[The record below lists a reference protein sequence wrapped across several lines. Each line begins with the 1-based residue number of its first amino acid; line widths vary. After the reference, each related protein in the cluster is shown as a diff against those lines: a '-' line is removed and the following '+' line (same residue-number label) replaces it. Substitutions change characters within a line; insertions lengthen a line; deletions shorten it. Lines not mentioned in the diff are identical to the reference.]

1 MKSTV
6 WNALFVL
13 VCSSQIAAQGT
24 ASSPADVHLLDAVQA
39 ALARHPALEIQR
51 QEVEIGKAVKQQA
64 SGAFDQLLESGF
76 DRQRLYSPL
85 AELTR
90 FSLAPSNAAQ
100 LDASYS
106 KLMRSGI
113 AVSGSIGVSR
123 QIKTPLIPG
132 GLTTS
137 STRLQLLFPLMRGRG
152 TGVTTASERAAGL
165 QASSSVLALRQA
177 TATVMARV
185 VSSYWGVVAAGDRVA
200 SARITR
206 EAAANDLQPR
216 VDLSLNVGYTS
227 LAEGRAFSRYW
238 SAVAAGVEGPDVV
251 GRIAYHF
258 PLENHVALGRFAA
271 ADARLRQAIAERDD
285 LVRSIR
291 SSMIESYSA
300 LRNSLLRLGRARES
314 VDAFQ
319 DALRGEQDKL
329 TLGIGSIINML

>member
-123 QIKTPLIPG
+123 QIKTPSVPG

-185 VSSYWGVVAAGDRVA
+185 VSSYWGIVAAGQRRAVAIAAEERGARLLENTRALIAADQSPRSDLASALANAADREAARFTTEQTYVGARQQLWLDMGYRAEDRPEIAAVDDFSLFGEMPNVRDLPTQAEPFIAGALDRRADYLAAEDRVA
-200 SARITR
+200 SAR
-206 EAAANDLQPR
+206 
-216 VDLSLNVGYTS
+216 
-227 LAEGRAFSRYW
+227 
-238 SAVAAGVEGPDVV
+238 
-251 GRIAYHF
+251 
-258 PLENHVALGRFAA
+258 
-271 ADARLRQAIAERDD
+271 
-285 LVRSIR
+285 
-291 SSMIESYSA
+291 
-300 LRNSLLRLGRARES
+300 
-314 VDAFQ
+314 
-319 DALRGEQDKL
+319 
-329 TLGIGSIINML
+329 